1 RQALHAI
8 KLGLIHPHTEQFME
22 WQIELAQDM
31 KTLLEAMRVE
41 VAAVNEPFEFSTE
54 PYLSDED
61 MLEDE
66 DDFMED
72 DDDVE

>member
-1 RQALHAI
+1 
-8 KLGLIHPHTEQFME
+8 
-22 WQIELAQDM
+22 
-31 KTLLEAMRVE
+31 MRVE

-66 DDFMED
+66 DDFMEE